1 MTETQVQPQTETE
14 TAGRKKATTITVDS
28 KMQLINSK
36 DFPPGG
42 WQYREPSL
50 NWSTTQE
57 MAMAGLG
64 AVAAALQMVRAQNP
78 ASGLNS
84 SYKACLE
91 AVKKYTC
98 HRLNYDP
105 RWCGLPPSE
114 IQTRSALRQAGQK
127 SRKVQGCASCG
138 KRRR

>member
-1 MTETQVQPQTETE
+1 MS
-14 TAGRKKATTITVDS
+14 VDP

-57 MAMAGLG
+57 MAMAGLH
-64 AVAAALQMVRAQNP
+64 AVASALQMVRSQNV
-78 ASGLNS
+78 ASGLNP
-84 SYKACLE
+84 SYAACLE
-91 AVKKYTC
+91 AVKAYTC
-98 HRLNYDP
+98 HRIKYDP
-105 RWCGLPPSE
+105 RWCGLPPEE

-138 KRRR
+138 KRRG

>member
-1 MTETQVQPQTETE
+1 MTVTIGGKE
-14 TAGRKKATTITVDS
+14 GTTITVDP
-28 KMQLINSK
+28 KVQLINTK

-42 WQYREPSL
+42 WQFRQAEL
-50 NWSTTQE
+50 NWSTTSE

-64 AVAAALQMVRAQNP
+64 AVAKALQMVRAQNP
-78 ASGLNS
+78 SSGLDA
-84 SYKACLE
+84 SYSACLE
-91 AVKKYTC
+91 AVKAYTC
-98 HRLNYDP
+98 HRINYDT

-138 KRRR
+138 KRRK